1 MRVALGWLPCMALAR
16 ATSANE
22 SRATTASL
30 PAGVLWGVGQLLLS
44 SVINIPRKAR
54 GPNCGDGAEP
64 AVEISGAV
72 PGVPVRR
79 FPAVLLALLLSG
91 DVGVGQ
97 AQSARVPVSSIDDG
111 FSGRGPLGV
120 GRREG

>member
-30 PAGVLWGVGQLLLS
+30 SAGVLWGVGQLLLS

-54 GPNCGDGAEP
+54 GPDAGDGARPSAWRP
-64 AVEISGAV
+64 AAV
-72 PGVPVRR
+72 PGV
-79 FPAVLLALLLSG
+79 PAVLLALLLSG
-91 DVGVGQ
+91 DGGVGQ
-97 AQSARVPVSSIDDG
+97 AQSARVPVSNIDDG

-120 GRREG
+120 GR

>member
-1 MRVALGWLPCMALAR
+1 MALAR

-30 PAGVLWGVGQLLLS
+30 SAGVFGGVGQLLLS

-54 GPNCGDGAEP
+54 GSDAGDGARPSAWRP
-64 AVEISGAV
+64 AAA

-91 DVGVGQ
+91 DVGVSL
-97 AQSARVPVSSIDDG
+97 AQSARVPVSNIDDG
-111 FSGRGPLGV
+111 FSGSGPLGV
-120 GRREG
+120 GR

>member
-64 AVEISGAV
+64 AVEISGAI

-91 DVGVGQ
+91 DMGVGL
-97 AQSARVPVSSIDDG
+97 ASRP
-111 FSGRGPLGV
+111 
-120 GRREG
+120 GRR